1 MMYQPLD
8 PPRRLRPAVVASV
21 VLGAALLVFSLAAA
35 TPRRAATPI
44 ISAAALRRARAADG
58 DAIVKFVEN
67 YLGEINDSV
76 ECAVPSA
83 LCDIAACTLNED
95 NLTASCGCQSM
106 PADAGNPA
114 KLAIGWSSFILA
126 GSAIYRE
133 AVVACVDG
141 GNCSRAAYDGLCV
154 AIEAGT
160 LWPSDELADSRRA
173 SANYTTSTWSTN
185 PLYFNASSPTSGPLT
200 CHDAMCAQCMAAPCY
215 ATRYSDDD
223 ADVFDLTCICPVRAG
238 ETCSFAQAE
247 DRSDG
252 GLCTEISRS
261 EASCAASTGDLYNA
275 STLSGAEVR
284 DYIDAITSAGAGGGD
299 AARCPSY
306 GALAPVY
313 EGRVHGT

>member
-1 MMYQPLD
+1 MN
-8 PPRRLRPAVVASV
+8 AS
-21 VLGAALLVFSLAAA
+21 
-35 TPRRAATPI
+35 
-44 ISAAALRRARAADG
+44 
-58 DAIVKFVEN
+58 
-67 YLGEINDSV
+67 Y
-76 ECAVPSA
+76 
-83 LCDIAACTLNED
+83 
-95 NLTASCGCQSM
+95 
-106 PADAGNPA
+106 
-114 KLAIGWSSFILA
+114 
-126 GSAIYRE
+126 
-133 AVVACVDG
+133 
-141 GNCSRAAYDGLCV
+141 CSRAAYDGLCV

-261 EASCAASTGDLYNA
+261 EASCA
-275 STLSGAEVR
+275 
-284 DYIDAITSAGAGGGD
+284 DA
-299 AARCPSY
+299 
-306 GALAPVY
+306 
-313 EGRVHGT
+313 